1 MPNVEPNQYSMQA
14 HHLKI
19 TYKTDGFQGQPT
31 FHYEDGK
38 QTKDFRGS
46 DIRVQQTEIG
56 QLVTVTLLITVDTG
70 STSFSVLIPPVVL
83 SSNSDQEQFHTL
95 GIQTQHKT
103 ALVLPPTGPRDT
115 YEVHTLKGIAA
126 RVIVPLGASGQS

>member
-56 QLVTVTLLITVDTG
+56 QLVTVTTLITVDTG
-70 STSFSVLIPPVVL
+70 STTFSVLIPPVVL

-103 ALVLPPTGPRDT
+103 ALGLPPTGPLDT
-115 YEVHTLKGIAA
+115 YEVHT
-126 RVIVPLGASGQS
+126 